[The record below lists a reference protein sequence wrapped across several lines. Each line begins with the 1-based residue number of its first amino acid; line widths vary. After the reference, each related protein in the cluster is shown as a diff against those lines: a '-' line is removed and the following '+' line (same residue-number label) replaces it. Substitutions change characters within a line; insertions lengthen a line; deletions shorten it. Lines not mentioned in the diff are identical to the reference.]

1 MICRIYKITNNK
13 TSKCYYGS
21 TCQDITKRLKQHEQH
36 YRHYYNGDPHYRYYT
51 ALELLGDDDHTIEE
65 VEVFNYKVKTERHDK
80 EREYIV
86 NNECINIKSVLCK

>member
-13 TSKCYYGS
+13 NFKCYYGS
-21 TCQDITKRLKQHEQH
+21 TNQDIAKRLKQHEQH
-36 YRHYYNGDPHYRYYT
+36 YRHYCNGDPHYRYYT
-51 ALELLGDDDHTIEE
+51 ALELLADDDHTIEE